1 MATEQEDADVRL
13 RCLNHAPL
21 CAAEPVLRS
30 GTVSCVQWLIGTLTI
45 QATLPKGLALWPAI
59 WMVPQ
64 SEHDGAIACRYLDSA
79 GHCSWCPPTHP
90 P

>member
-21 CAAEPVLRS
+21 CAAGLA
-30 GTVSCVQWLIGTLTI
+30 QWHGELCAMAGTLTI